1 MQWNLYVRQAVLDL
15 IVILATGAMICCD
28 FALPDMIVRGPSEQ
42 VTPDGMRRAVTIE
55 EQPTLT
61 PNASVVESTEAAGCP
76 FEALYDQLNP
86 SVVNVLVINKVRTE
100 PHSDTPGFRFFGP
113 QNQEQLLIQGM
124 GSGFIY
130 DDKGH
135 IITNNHVVS
144 GADHVQVTFWDDV
157 VFAASVVGVDPDTD
171 LAVLRVYA
179 PKERLRPLPIAD
191 SDTLRVGQQ
200 VVAIGNAFGLQGTMT
215 TGIISALGRFLPTAG
230 GTETGH
236 YVIPDVI
243 QTDAAI
249 NPGNSGG
256 PLLDLQGRVVG
267 VNAAIE
273 SPVRGF
279 AGVGF
284 AIPANIVKKVVP
296 ALIQH
301 GHYEHP
307 WLGVTTLDLAAP
319 LAEAMDL
326 ASDQR
331 GLLVVD
337 VEAEGPA
344 SLAGL
349 RPSRKSV
356 QIDGERVSVGGDV
369 VLAIDG
375 HPMKTFD
382 DLVAYLLR
390 HGQVGQEVQ
399 LSVLRDGELIEVTL
413 TLAPRPRSTP

>member
-1 MQWNLYVRQAVLDL
+1 MRCPLELLY
-15 IVILATGAMICCD
+15 
-28 FALPDMIVRGPSEQ
+28 E
-42 VTPDGMRRAVTIE
+42 
-55 EQPTLT
+55 
-61 PNASVVESTEAAGCP
+61 
-76 FEALYDQLNP
+76 QLNP

-100 PHSDTPGFRFFGP
+100 PYSDTPGFRFFGP
-113 QNQEQLLIQGM
+113 QQQEQLLVQGM

-130 DDKGH
+130 DEAGH
-135 IITNNHVVS
+135 IITNNHVVA

-157 VFAASVVGVDPDTD
+157 VYAASVVGVDPDTD

-179 PKERLRPLPIAD
+179 PNERLKPLPLAD
-191 SDTLRVGQQ
+191 SDKLRVGQQ
-200 VVAIGNAFGLQGTMT
+200 VIAIGNAFGLQGTMT

-230 GTETGH
+230 GTESGH

-284 AIPANIVKKVVP
+284 AIPSNIVAKVVP
-296 ALIQH
+296 VLIRR
-301 GHYEHP
+301 GFYEHP
-307 WLGVTTLDLAAP
+307 WLGVSTLDLAAP
-319 LAEAMDL
+319 LAEAMSL
-326 ASDQR
+326 ATEQR

-337 VEAEGPA
+337 VDDNSPAEE
-344 SLAGL
+344 AGL
-349 RPSRKSV
+349 RPSQQV
-356 QIDGERVSVGGDV
+356 TYVAGERASVGGDV
-369 VLAIDG
+369 ILAIEG

-382 DLVAYLLR
+382 DLVAYLVR
-390 HGQVGQEVQ
+390 YGQVGREV
-399 LSVLRDGELIEVTL
+399 SVSLLRDGDLVEVLL
-413 TLAPRPRSTP
+413 TLGPRPRMEP